1 MGIIQAPPK
10 EKKRWDK
17 EDPEE
22 IRRRKKEKA
31 LARGEHWSDSYDEE
45 TDHEGL
51 GNNEHE
57 GEMSLRGDGSMD
69 LMRGKT
75 KTGKEMMNSVQAARN
90 RALGKGVSSEQGEVV
105 LPMPDGYDPLKW
117 AAMSRKEKMKVL
129 GISEKEWNQM
139 TREQQMKR
147 MNKLA
152 QGFHFYA
159 MNKK

>member
-1 MGIIQAPPK
+1 
-10 EKKRWDK
+10 
-17 EDPEE
+17 
-22 IRRRKKEKA
+22 
-31 LARGEHWSDSYDEE
+31 
-45 TDHEGL
+45 
-51 GNNEHE
+51 
-57 GEMSLRGDGSMD
+57 
-69 LMRGKT
+69 
-75 KTGKEMMNSVQAARN
+75 
-90 RALGKGVSSEQGEVV
+90 
-105 LPMPDGYDPLKW
+105 MPDGYDPLKW